1 MTGRETRGMP
11 AARRCCII
19 CARSAAISGRHN
31 RMFLRCSEKVADL
44 ANHSFSHET
53 SKSSPIALPGS
64 CQDSSCHGDSAAASA
79 ATVVI
84 IHGGYW
90 KNRFG
95 IGDEYGNAGTASI
108 APYFAERGFAAVE
121 LEYRRR
127 DHHGGG
133 WPGTNEVLA
142 IHRAPSCGWL
152 PK

>member
-1 MTGRETRGMP
+1 MFWDVCYAPSGGIEHESRYLRLHHP
-11 AARRCCII
+11 ATV
-19 CARSAAISGRHN
+19 
-31 RMFLRCSEKVADL
+31 K
-44 ANHSFSHET
+44 
-53 SKSSPIALPGS
+53 P
-64 CQDSSCHGDSAAASA
+64 AAASA